1 MVKDAYQ
8 SEVLKNQDGVKTVE
22 DYMEENL
29 KHMEMKYDKNND
41 EKMLLNHYKINYGD
55 ISRNP

>member
-41 EKMLLNHYKINYGD
+41 EKLLLNHYKINYGD

>member
-1 MVKDAYQ
+1 
-8 SEVLKNQDGVKTVE
+8 
-22 DYMEENL
+22 MEENL

-41 EKMLLNHYKINYGD
+41 EKLLLNHYKINYGD